1 MATPPGPRSPGPR
14 PPGAGEPSAS
24 SGRPPLPWHAGLVT
38 GASSGIGEAL
48 ARRLAEGGVGH
59 LVLVARRA
67 DRLET
72 LAAQLAAAYG
82 TTTEVL
88 VADLADP
95 PSLARVEARLADPG
109 DRPAIDLLVNNAGL
123 GSSGPFVTL
132 PVDGEDHEIRVNVLA
147 PVRLCHAAL
156 APMVAQGR
164 GAVMNI
170 SSMASY
176 QPSPGLATYSA
187 TKAFVTMFSESL
199 HEEVRGTGV
208 TVTAVLPGFTRTEF
222 QSKLGTSENND
233 APGFVWMS
241 AASVAA
247 AAVTATAA
255 GKALCVPGVGYKV
268 IAGAVSPLPRS
279 ARRWLMGRA
288 SGKATML
295 ARRTR

>member
-1 MATPPGPRSPGPR
+1 MA
-14 PPGAGEPSAS
+14 
-24 SGRPPLPWHAGLVT
+24 LPWSAALVT

-48 ARRLAEGGVGH
+48 ARRLAAGGVGH

-72 LAAQLAAAYG
+72 LAAQLGADHG

-95 PSLARVEARLADPG
+95 GALASVEARLAEPG
-109 DRPAIDLLVNNAGL
+109 DEPAVDLLVNNAGL
-123 GSSGPFVTL
+123 GTSGAFVTL

-147 PVRLCHAAL
+147 LVRLCRAAL
-156 APMVAQGR
+156 APMVERGT

-187 TKAFVTMFSESL
+187 SKAFVTMFSEAL
-199 HEEVRGTGV
+199 HEEVRGTGAS
-208 TVTAVLPGFTRTEF
+208 VTAVLPGFTRTEF
-222 QSKLGTSENND
+222 QAKVGDSEFND
-233 APGFVWMS
+233 APAFVWMTAEAVAE
-241 AASVAA
+241 AAI
-247 AAVTATAA
+247 TATAA
-255 GKALCVPGVGYKV
+255 GKALCIPGLGYK
-268 IAGAVSPLPRS
+268 AVAAAVTPFPRS

-288 SGKATML
+288 SGKATKL
-295 ARRTR
+295 ARRSRS